1 MKKYLLISLAAI
13 SLVACAEKLDDTSS
27 PVEKGE
33 LETSYIAVTLKSDD
47 MGTRADSDDYDRGIP
62 EERAVKN
69 AHFFFFKDGQP
80 FVVTDNGSVT
90 SPGGEKNYL
99 KLDLSG
105 ETPDMPNISDI
116 KDKVL
121 VFRNYKGEY
130 PNQIVAVLNW
140 DPKAYIY
147 TLSDLRRVITSVGND
162 EKGYVMSNSVYVDAA
177 GQMVDAVAITESNI
191 GTSADEAKDHPV
203 TLHVERVGAKVVLT
217 TGRSDNLYPV
227 GKSIQGKEVYAKI
240 LNWELYN
247 DHETSYLLK
256 NIDGYKDW
264 TGDEFGFSQWNDSN
278 WFRSY
283 WANSLYLTTPF
294 PNNSFSWN
302 DDVKNQ
308 TPGPESR
315 IYCGENTKQVDDRNY
330 TDPIDIRT
338 KVIVKARLVESD
350 GVTPVEVSNWY
361 GQDFLGEE
369 SLLEQ
374 VANSLKIS
382 YYYSEDGGVTFI
394 GLKPEDIKCV
404 ARNPEDENAYEV
416 YFQLNDDPVYDATAK
431 TWYKYVDG
439 QYVKFDDI
447 SLLNNELASVQPA
460 LVYKSGMT
468 YYYTDI
474 KHLGKPDTT
483 TGYGVVRNHVYKVN
497 ITSVSGYGTPYY
509 DGDIKYIEPAKPKD
523 IVTFVAAQIYI
534 LSWRVV
540 SDGYDV

>member
-1 MKKYLLISLAAI
+1 MKKYLLIYLAAI
-13 SLVACAEKLDDTSS
+13 GLVACAEKLDDTSS

-47 MGTRADSDDYDRGIP
+47 MGTRAGSDDYDRGIP

-130 PNQIVAVLNW
+130 PNQIVTVLNW

-177 GQMVDAVAITESNI
+177 GQMVDAVVITESNI
-191 GTSADEAKDHPV
+191 GKSEDEAKDNPITV
-203 TLHVERVGAKVVLT
+203 HVERVGAKVVLT

-227 GKSIQGKEVYAKI
+227 GKTLQGKEVYAKI

-264 TGDEFGFSQWNDSN
+264 SGDEFGFSQWNDYN

-308 TPGPESR
+308 VPGEDSR

-330 TDPIDIRT
+330 TNPIDIRT
-338 KVIVKARLVESD
+338 KVIVKARLVEAD

-361 GQDFLGEE
+361 GHDYLGEE
-369 SLLEQ
+369 GLLEQ

-416 YFQLNDDPVYDATAK
+416 YFQLNDDPVHDATAK

-439 QYVKFDDI
+439 QYVRFDDI
-447 SLLNNELASVQPA
+447 SSLNNELASVQPG

-483 TGYGVVRNHVYKVN
+483 TGFGVVRNHVYKVN
-497 ITSVSGYGTPYY
+497 ITSISGYGTPYY

>member
-1 MKKYLLISLAAI
+1 MKKYLLIYLAAI
-13 SLVACAEKLDDTSS
+13 GLVACAEKLDDTSS

-47 MGTRADSDDYDRGIP
+47 MGTRAGSDDYDRGIP

-130 PNQIVAVLNW
+130 PNQIVTVLNW

-191 GTSADEAKDHPV
+191 GASSDEAEDNPV
-203 TLHVERVGAKVVLT
+203 TIHVERVGAKVVLT

-227 GKSIQGKEVYAKI
+227 GKTLQGKEVYAKI

-264 TGDEFGFSQWNDSN
+264 TGDAFGFSQWNDYN

-294 PNNSFSWN
+294 PDNSFSWN
-302 DDVKNQ
+302 DDLKNQ
-308 TPGPESR
+308 APGEDSR

-330 TDPIDIRT
+330 TNPIDIRT
-338 KVIVKARLVESD
+338 KVIVKARLVEAD

-361 GQDFLGEE
+361 GHDYLGEDG
-369 SLLEQ
+369 LLEQ

-416 YFQLNDDPVYDATAK
+416 YFQLNDDPMHDATAK

-439 QYVKFDDI
+439 QYVRFDDN
-447 SLLNNELASVQPA
+447 SSLNNELTSVQPG

-483 TGYGVVRNHVYKVN
+483 TGFGVVRNHVYKVN
-497 ITSVSGYGTPYY
+497 ITSISGYGTPYY

>member
-1 MKKYLLISLAAI
+1 MKKYLLIYLAAI
-13 SLVACAEKLDDTSS
+13 GLVACAEKLDDTSS

-47 MGTRADSDDYDRGIP
+47 MGTRAGSDDYDRGIP

-130 PNQIVAVLNW
+130 PNQIVTVLNW

-191 GTSADEAKDHPV
+191 GKSEDEAKDNPV
-203 TLHVERVGAKVVLT
+203 TVHMERVGAKVVLT

-227 GKSIQGKEVYAKI
+227 GKTLQGKEVYAKI

-264 TGDEFGFSQWNDSN
+264 TGDAFGFSQWNDYN

-294 PNNSFSWN
+294 PDNSFSWN
-302 DDVKNQ
+302 DDLKNQ
-308 TPGPESR
+308 APGEDSR

-330 TDPIDIRT
+330 TNPIDIRT

-361 GQDFLGEE
+361 GHDYLGEE
-369 SLLEQ
+369 GLLEQ

-382 YYYSEDGGVTFI
+382 YYCSEDGGVTFI
-394 GLKPEDIKCV
+394 GMKPEDIKCV

-416 YFQLNDDPVYDATAK
+416 YFQLNDDPMHDATAK

-439 QYVKFDDI
+439 QYVRFDDN
-447 SLLNNELASVQPA
+447 SSLNNELTSVQPG

-483 TGYGVVRNHVYKVN
+483 TGFGVVRNHVYKVN
-497 ITSVSGYGTPYY
+497 ITSISGYGTPYY
-509 DGDIKYIEPAKPKD
+509 DGDIKYIEPTKPKD

>member
-1 MKKYLLISLAAI
+1 
-13 SLVACAEKLDDTSS
+13 
-27 PVEKGE
+27 
-33 LETSYIAVTLKSDD
+33 

-69 AHFFFFKDGQP
+69 AYFFFFKDGQP

-147 TLSDLRRVITSVGND
+147 TLSDLRHVIASVGND

-177 GQMVDAVAITESNI
+177 GQMVDAVVITESNI
-191 GTSADEAKDHPV
+191 GKSEDEAKDNPV
-203 TLHVERVGAKVVLT
+203 TVHVERVGAKVVLT

-227 GKSIQGKEVYAKI
+227 GKTLQGKEVYAKI

-264 TGDEFGFSQWNDSN
+264 TGDEFGFSQWNDYN

-308 TPGPESR
+308 APGEDSR

-330 TDPIDIRT
+330 TNPIDIRT

-361 GQDFLGEE
+361 GHDYLGEE
-369 SLLEQ
+369 GLLEQ

-394 GLKPEDIKCV
+394 GMKPEDIKCV

-416 YFQLNDDPVYDATAK
+416 YFQLNDDPIHNATAK

-447 SLLNNELASVQPA
+447 SLLNNELTSVQPG

-483 TGYGVVRNHVYKVN
+483 TEFGVVRNHVYKVK
-497 ITSVSGYGTPYY
+497 ITSISGYGTPYY
-509 DGDIKYIEPAKPKD
+509 DGDIKYVEPAKPKD

>member
-130 PNQIVAVLNW
+130 PNQIVTVLNW

-264 TGDEFGFSQWNDSN
+264 TGDEFGFSQWNDYN

-308 TPGPESR
+308 APGPESR

-330 TDPIDIRT
+330 TNPIDIRT

-350 GVTPVEVSNWY
+350 GMTPVEISNWY

-416 YFQLNDDPVYDATAK
+416 YFQLNDDPIHNATAK
-431 TWYKYVDG
+431 TWYKYLDG

-447 SLLNNELASVQPA
+447 S
-460 LVYKSGMT
+460 
-468 YYYTDI
+468 I
-474 KHLGKPDTT
+474 
-483 TGYGVVRNHVYKVN
+483 
-497 ITSVSGYGTPYY
+497 
-509 DGDIKYIEPAKPKD
+509 
-523 IVTFVAAQIYI
+523 
-534 LSWRVV
+534 
-540 SDGYDV
+540 